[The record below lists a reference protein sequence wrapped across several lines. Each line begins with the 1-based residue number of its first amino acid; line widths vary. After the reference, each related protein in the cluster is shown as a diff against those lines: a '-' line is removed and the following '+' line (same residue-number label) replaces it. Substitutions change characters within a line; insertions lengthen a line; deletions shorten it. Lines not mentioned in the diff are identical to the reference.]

1 MSRGPLTP
9 GRPYSWASAP
19 LRWLL
24 LGLAQLPLSVLY
36 VAAEGIYFL
45 LAYVVRYRWRVVM
58 ENLRNSF
65 PEKSAVELQRIRK
78 DFYRHFSQVVVE
90 VLKLPGLSPAELKR
104 RMVFHNPE
112 VADRHYAQGRTI
124 LGLASHAGN
133 WEWVLAAAPLWIA
146 APVDGVYK
154 PLSNPFF
161 EDFLRYVRSRTGAGL
176 VPMNAVL
183 RAMVAQRGQAH
194 LMSLVSDQAAGPED
208 RPHWMQ
214 FMNQDSGFYTS
225 ADRLAGRFHCAVLYV
240 TVRRR
245 RRGYYD
251 FTFTEL
257 YDGQAPLP
265 VDEFPII
272 EAFAQH
278 LEKDIR
284 AAPEQ
289 YLWTHR
295 RWKHKRPAPGSMG
308 A

>member
-1 MSRGPLTP
+1 MTTKGATATA
-9 GRPYSWASAP
+9 GRPYAWYFEP

-24 LGLAQLPLSVLY
+24 LGLAHLPLAVLY
-36 VAAEGIYFL
+36 VLAEGIYFL

-65 PEKSAVELQRIRK
+65 PEKTPAEIEHIGK
-78 DFYRHFSQVVVE
+78 AFYRHFSQVVVE
-90 VLKLPGLSPAELKR
+90 VLKLPGLSAAELKR
-104 RMVFHNPE
+104 RMTFHNPE
-112 VADRHYAQGRTI
+112 VADRHYAQGRTV

-161 EDFLRYVRSRTGAGL
+161 EDFLRDVRSRTGAGL
-176 VPMNAVL
+176 VPMAAVM
-183 RAMVAQRGQAH
+183 RSMVANRGAAH
-194 LMSLVSDQAAGPED
+194 LLSLVSDQAAGPED
-208 RPHWMQ
+208 RPYWTE
-214 FMNQDSGFYTS
+214 FMHQDAGFYTS
-225 ADRLAGRFHCAVLYV
+225 ADRLAARFGCAVLCV
-240 TVRRR
+240 TTRRL
-245 RRGYYD
+245 RRGHYV
-251 FTFTEL
+251 FEFTEL

-265 VDEFPII
+265 AEGFSII
-272 EAFAQH
+272 EAFARH

-295 RWKHKRPAPGSMG
+295 RWKHKR
-308 A
+308 

>member
-1 MSRGPLTP
+1 MSRGAITP
-9 GRPYSWASAP
+9 GRPYSWAYAP

-36 VAAEGIYFL
+36 VVADAVYVV
-45 LAYVVRYRWRVVM
+45 LAHAVRYRWRVVTG
-58 ENLRNSF
+58 NLRNSF
-65 PEKSAVELQRIRK
+65 PTKTEAEIKHLAQA
-78 DFYRHFSQVVVE
+78 FYRHLSQVAVE
-90 VLKLPGLSPAELKR
+90 VLKLPGLAPAELKR
-104 RMVFHNPE
+104 RMVFLNPE
-112 VADRHYAQGRTI
+112 VADRHHAQGRTV

-133 WEWVLAAAPLWIA
+133 WEWVLAAAPLWIV

-161 EDFLRYVRSRTGAGL
+161 EDFFRDVRSRTGAGV
-176 VPMNAVL
+176 VPMSGVL
-183 RAMVAQRGQAH
+183 RALIAQQGQAH
-194 LMSLVSDQAAGPED
+194 LLSLVSDQAAGPED
-208 RPHWMQ
+208 RPHWLT
-214 FMNQDSGFYTS
+214 FLNQDSGFYTS
-225 ADRLAGRFHCAVLYV
+225 ADRLAARFHCAVLYV

-265 VDEFPII
+265 ANEFPII

-278 LEKDIR
+278 LERDIL

-289 YLWTHR
+289 YLWSHR
-295 RWKHKRPAPGSMG
+295 RWKHKRV
-308 A
+308 